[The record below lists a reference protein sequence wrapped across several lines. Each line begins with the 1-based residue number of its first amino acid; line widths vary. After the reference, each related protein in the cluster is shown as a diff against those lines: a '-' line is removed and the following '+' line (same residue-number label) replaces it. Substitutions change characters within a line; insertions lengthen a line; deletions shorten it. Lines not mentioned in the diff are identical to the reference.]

1 MALIE
6 EGVHVPRAMQ
16 AHPCQDGS
24 GMRSALSMPSDAEPR
39 QLNAL
44 PIKLIAGVSKADHRR
59 VTFR

>member
-1 MALIE
+1 
-6 EGVHVPRAMQ
+6 
-16 AHPCQDGS
+16 
-24 GMRSALSMPSDAEPR
+24 MRSALSMPSDAEPR